1 MVTNERQG
9 SKGLLRDVILMMLV
23 SAELGMGLL
32 FIGLLCLGASY
43 HSHQRWSS
51 VMTVPGW
58 LLVGTYFFL
67 DTDRYVAHDDA
78 VLTVLSA
85 AALPVSCFV
94 AWAEITGTGPTE
106 ALRWLRGAMFWAA
119 VPYLAIAHVPW
130 IHVAGIWLI
139 AANTV
144 LFLRFT
150 GAADVHLGQIT
161 VVEGHQRIAW
171 ADWGGSRWFHLD
183 PATEYPFL
191 LDIVDGSGR
200 PIGINIILG
209 CTALQSM
216 VVFIGA
222 CVPLASSWR
231 RKIRALVITLPV
243 IHVLNVFRNAGII
256 WLVEAFPDWRWMGL
270 DMFDFSHT
278 YLARVVSLGAMFLLA
293 TVLFDVL
300 PELHRHI
307 LRLLPNRI
315 VAQPSRV

>member
-1 MVTNERQG
+1 
-9 SKGLLRDVILMMLV
+9 
-23 SAELGMGLL
+23 
-32 FIGLLCLGASY
+32 
-43 HSHQRWSS
+43 
-51 VMTVPGW
+51 MTVPDG

-94 AWAEITGTGPTE
+94 AWAEITRTGPTGG
-106 ALRWLRGAMFWAA
+106 ASLAPRGDVLAA

-183 PATEYPFL
+183 PATEYPFPCSTSL
-191 LDIVDGSGR
+191 TGRGAPSESTSSSDALHFNRWWSSSG
-200 PIGINIILG
+200 
-209 CTALQSM
+209 
-216 VVFIGA
+216 
-222 CVPLASSWR
+222 LAS
-231 RKIRALVITLPV
+231 L
-243 IHVLNVFRNAGII
+243 
-256 WLVEAFPDWRWMGL
+256 GL
-270 DMFDFSHT
+270 IMATEDTSTRHH
-278 YLARVVSLGAMFLLA
+278 LASDPCAEC
-293 TVLFDVL
+293 L
-300 PELHRHI
+300 PECWDHLAGRGV
-307 LRLLPNRI
+307 P
-315 VAQPSRV
+315 

>member
-1 MVTNERQG
+1 
-9 SKGLLRDVILMMLV
+9 
-23 SAELGMGLL
+23 
-32 FIGLLCLGASY
+32 
-43 HSHQRWSS
+43 
-51 VMTVPGW
+51 
-58 LLVGTYFFL
+58 
-67 DTDRYVAHDDA
+67 
-78 VLTVLSA
+78 
-85 AALPVSCFV
+85 
-94 AWAEITGTGPTE
+94 
-106 ALRWLRGAMFWAA
+106 
-119 VPYLAIAHVPW
+119 
-130 IHVAGIWLI
+130 
-139 AANTV
+139 
-144 LFLRFT
+144 
-150 GAADVHLGQIT
+150 
-161 VVEGHQRIAW
+161 
-171 ADWGGSRWFHLD
+171 
-183 PATEYPFL
+183 
-191 LDIVDGSGR
+191 
-200 PIGINIILG
+200 
-209 CTALQSM
+209 M